1 MGTFMAYGKGNE
13 IFNKQNTV
21 CARRAPPAPRFLP
34 WQKLN
39 NFYTP
44 RSLQYSMLMMSLM
57 PSSSDQT

>member
-1 MGTFMAYGKGNE
+1 MGTFNAYGKGNE
-13 IFNKQNTV
+13 IFNKQNAG
-21 CARRAPPAPRFLP
+21 CARRVPPAPRSLP

-44 RSLQYSMLMMSLM
+44 RSLQYSMLMTSPM